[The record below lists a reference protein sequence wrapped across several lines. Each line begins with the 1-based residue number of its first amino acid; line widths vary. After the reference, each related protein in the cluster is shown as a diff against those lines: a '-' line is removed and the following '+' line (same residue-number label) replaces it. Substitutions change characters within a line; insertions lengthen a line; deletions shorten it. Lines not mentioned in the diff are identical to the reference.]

1 MRFKFE
7 KLIFCIVCDCMQY
20 DFTKQH
26 KGKPEYHV
34 IEWCEVNRT
43 TFQHFKVKS
52 HKIQYF

>member
-34 IEWCEVNRT
+34 IEWCEVSRDLILIVP
-43 TFQHFKVKS
+43 HFN
-52 HKIQYF
+52 ILR